1 MEHEHEIEIEHHTIP
16 TNRRIGIVIAV
27 MATVLAFTEMAARN
41 ADTDIVRE
49 SVEAA
54 DTWAFF
60 QAKSIRAAMYRADAR
75 GLQVQAAGK
84 AEADAAQISKT
95 VSDWEAAAAHEDSDP
110 VAKDGRKELAAKAQ
124 AIEKH
129 RDERAAAKETYEFAS
144 GALELG
150 ILLASS
156 AIVTGLTPLAFIG
169 GAFGIIGSGLG
180 LLGWV
185 APQMVGG

>member
-1 MEHEHEIEIEHHTIP
+1 MEPEIEIEHHANP
-16 TNRRIGIVIAV
+16 TNKRIGILIAL

-49 SVEAA
+49 SVEAS

-60 QAKSIRAAMYRADAR
+60 QAKSIRAAMLRADAR
-75 GLQVQAAGK
+75 ALQVETAGRP
-84 AEADAAQISKT
+84 ETDATLVNKT
-95 VSDWEAAAAHEDSDP
+95 VSDWEAAAAHEDSEP
-110 VAKDGRKELAAKAQ
+110 ATGEGRKELAVKAQ
-124 AIEKH
+124 GIEKH

-156 AIVTGLTPLAFIG
+156 AIVTAVTPLAFVG
-169 GAFGIIGSGLG
+169 AAFGVVGSILG
-180 LLGWV
+180 VLGHFF
-185 APQMVGG
+185 PHIVGG

>member
-1 MEHEHEIEIEHHTIP
+1 MEQEIEIEHHTIP
-16 TNRRIGIVIAV
+16 TNRRIGIVIAI

-75 GLQVQAAGK
+75 GLQVQAAGRP
-84 AEADAAQISKT
+84 EADAAQVQKT
-95 VSDWEAAAAHEDSDP
+95 IADWEAAAAHEDSAPADG
-110 VAKDGRKELAAKAQ
+110 DGRKELAIKAQ

-169 GAFGIIGSGLG
+169 AAFGVVGSVLG
-180 LLGWV
+180 VLGHF
-185 APQMVGG
+185 APNLVGG

>member
-1 MEHEHEIEIEHHTIP
+1 MEHEIEIEHHANP
-16 TNRRIGIVIAV
+16 TNKRIGILIAI
-27 MATVLAFTEMAARN
+27 MATILAFTEMAARN

-49 SVEAA
+49 SVEAS

-60 QAKSIRAAMYRADAR
+60 QAKSIRAAMLRADAR
-75 GLQVQAAGK
+75 ALQVETAGRP
-84 AEADAAQISKT
+84 ETDAAQVAKT
-95 VSDWEAAAAHEDSDP
+95 IADWEAAAAHEDSEP
-110 VAKDGRKELAAKAQ
+110 ATGEGRKELAVKAQ
-124 AIEKH
+124 GIEKH

-169 GAFGIIGSGLG
+169 AAFGAIGGILG
-180 LLGWV
+180 ILGHF
-185 APQMVGG
+185 APHLIGG

>member
-1 MEHEHEIEIEHHTIP
+1 MDHEIEIEHHADP
-16 TNRRIGIVIAV
+16 TNKRIGILIAV

-49 SVEAA
+49 SVEAS

-60 QAKSIRAAMYRADAR
+60 QAKSIRAAMLRADAR
-75 GLQVQAAGK
+75 ALQVETAGRP
-84 AEADAAQISKT
+84 EADTAQIAKT
-95 VSDWEAAAAHEDSDP
+95 VADWEAAAAHEDSEP
-110 VAKDGRKELAAKAQ
+110 STGEGRKELAVKAQ
-124 AIEKH
+124 GIEKH

-156 AIVTGLTPLAFIG
+156 AIVTALTPLAFVG
-169 GAFGIIGSGLG
+169 AAFGVIGSALG
-180 LLGWV
+180 LLGHF
-185 APQMVGG
+185 APHLIGG

>member
-1 MEHEHEIEIEHHTIP
+1 MEHETEIETHP
-16 TNRRIGIVIAV
+16 PVNKRIGIAIAI

-41 ADTDIVRE
+41 ADSDVLRE
-49 SVEAA
+49 SVEAS

-60 QAKSIRAAMYRADAR
+60 QAKSIRAAMLRADVRA
-75 GLQVQAAGK
+75 LE
-84 AEADAAQISKT
+84 AETSGQSQADATKVAAAIT
-95 VSDWEAAAAHEDSDP
+95 EWNTAAAHEDSEP
-110 VAKDGRKELAAKAQ
+110 STGEGRKELAVKAQ

-129 RDERAAAKETYEFAS
+129 RDERNAAKETYEYSS

-156 AIVTGLTPLAFIG
+156 AIVTGLIPLAYLG
-169 GAFGIIGSGLG
+169 GVLGVLGSVLG

-185 APQMVGG
+185 APHIVAG